1 MFVIKAELF
10 DRTAFGKV
18 LKEKNLRVITNE
30 RKFEDIRFH
39 AVKEMKEENS
49 YREEKHKDWTM
60 KCMEELWLE
69 SKSKLKEKNKPCKGI
84 NQKFKSIKN

>member
-49 YREEKHKDWTM
+49 YREEKHKD
-60 KCMEELWLE
+60 
-69 SKSKLKEKNKPCKGI
+69 
-84 NQKFKSIKN
+84 